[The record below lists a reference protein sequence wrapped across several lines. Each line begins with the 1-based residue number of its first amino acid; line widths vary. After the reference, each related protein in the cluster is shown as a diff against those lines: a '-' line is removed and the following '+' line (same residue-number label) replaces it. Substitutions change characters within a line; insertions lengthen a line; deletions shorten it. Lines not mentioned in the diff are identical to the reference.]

1 MRLLLIRHGQTP
13 SNVRGLLDT
22 GAPGAELTELG
33 EEQARALP
41 AALDGE
47 RIDALL
53 VSTLVRTQLTASPL
67 AAARR
72 LETDVHDGLREIS
85 AGELEMRGDRDAV
98 IAYMTTVFAWASGDL
113 DRRMPGGPDGHES
126 FGRFDAVINEA
137 RASGVG
143 TLAVVSHG
151 AMIRSWAGAR
161 ASNLTVPFVAQN
173 QLSNT
178 GVVVLDGGPDG
189 WEALTWMGQAVGGS
203 ELAAP
208 LADGPTADP
217 ISPDRIPTDS
227 RDCSPTN
234 SRGCRRIP

>member
-22 GAPGAELTELG
+22 GPPGAELTQLG

-41 AALDGE
+41 TVLDGE
-47 RIDALL
+47 PIDALL

-67 AAARR
+67 AAARK
-72 LETDVHDGLREIS
+72 LETDVHEGLREIW
-85 AGELEMRGDRDAV
+85 AGELEMRGDRDAI
-98 IAYMTTVFAWASGDL
+98 IAYMTTVFAWSSGDL
-113 DRRMPGGPDGHES
+113 DRRMPGGPDGHET
-126 FGRFDAVINEA
+126 FGRFDAVIDEA
-137 RASGVG
+137 RAAGIG

-189 WEALTWMGQAVGGS
+189 WEALSWMGQPVGGP

-217 ISPDRIPTDS
+217 INPDRIPTDS
-227 RDCSPTN
+227 RD
-234 SRGCRRIP
+234 